1 MLIASLVATVTLLM
15 PPNPSPPAADPPVVR
30 IAQGQLVGRRD
41 DGVESFKAIPYA
53 APPVGRL
60 RWRPPQ
66 PVAPWRQPRDAGSV
80 GPICVQ
86 PIVPGDTG
94 VGPLPMSEDCLTL
107 NVWAPEMTTAT
118 PAPVMVWIHGGAFSN
133 GSGTAA
139 LYDGTALARRDV
151 VVVTLNYRLG
161 RLGFFDHPA
170 LAADRPA
177 GEAAANYGMMD
188 IVAALEWV
196 RENIA
201 AFGGDPGNVT
211 VFGESAGGAAVTRL
225 MISPVA
231 QGLFH
236 RAVVQ
241 SGLGREEGVPLDGP
255 GPRGSLSIRER
266 GRAFV
271 DGLGPGA
278 EPSAQTLRDLDP
290 QALLTPPA
298 SYFGGDLLIIDGT
311 FVTEDVA
318 TAFAAGRQA
327 TVPLIIGT
335 NSAELWWV
343 HPKDASPYGVLDDA
357 LSAEECAAFERAYG
371 GAEGYNASVVSD
383 LAFNEPARH
392 LARLHAR
399 AGNPAFLYRFD
410 VVAEAM
416 PEPHGGATHASE
428 RAYVF
433 DNLTASS
440 WPTGARDQAAADA
453 MAGYW
458 TRFARSGDPY
468 GVGAPEWPAMAPSAT
483 PERLMEFTN
492 DGPVAKAIPFA
503 DRLDLVEAYRT
514 RTTPP
519 VGGCAP

>member
-1 MLIASLVATVTLLM
+1 
-15 PPNPSPPAADPPVVR
+15 
-30 IAQGQLVGRRD
+30 
-41 DGVESFKAIPYA
+41 
-53 APPVGRL
+53 
-60 RWRPPQ
+60 
-66 PVAPWRQPRDAGSV
+66 
-80 GPICVQ
+80 
-86 PIVPGDTG
+86 
-94 VGPLPMSEDCLTL
+94 
-107 NVWAPEMTTAT
+107 
-118 PAPVMVWIHGGAFSN
+118 
-133 GSGTAA
+133 
-139 LYDGTALARRDV
+139 
-151 VVVTLNYRLG
+151 
-161 RLGFFDHPA
+161 
-170 LAADRPA
+170 
-177 GEAAANYGMMD
+177 
-188 IVAALEWV
+188 
-196 RENIA
+196 
-201 AFGGDPGNVT
+201 
-211 VFGESAGGAAVTRL
+211 
-225 MISPVA
+225 VA

-255 GPRGSLSIRER
+255 GPRESLSIRER

-271 DGLGPGA
+271 DGLGLGT
-278 EPSAQTLRDLDP
+278 EPSAQTLRDLDA
-290 QALLTPPA
+290 QALLTPAA
-298 SYFGGDLLIIDGT
+298 SYFGGDLLVIDGT
-311 FVTEDVA
+311 IITEDVV

-327 TVPLIIGT
+327 KIPLIIGT

-343 HPKDASPYGVLDDA
+343 NPRDATPYGVLDDA
-357 LSAEECAAFERAYG
+357 LSADECVAFERAYG
-371 GAEGYNASVVSD
+371 GVEGYNASVVSD

-416 PEPHGGATHASE
+416 PEPHAGATHASE

-440 WPTGARDQAAADA
+440 WSTGARDQAAADA

-458 TRFARSGDPY
+458 TRFARAGDPN

-514 RTTPP
+514 RTTSP